1 MKVVIFGATGLA
13 GSAIL
18 NACLVHDSIT
28 KIYVISRRAL
38 GDERDSN
45 SKVEVILHTD
55 FSQYPSELMAKL
67 QGTELCFWSVSHH
80 SPHAKADGQVDPL
93 TRV

>member
-18 NACLVHDSIT
+18 NACLVHNSIT
-28 KIYVISRRAL
+28 KIYIISRRAL

-55 FSQYPSELMAKL
+55 FSQYPSELLAKL
-67 QGTELCFWSVSHH
+67 KGTELCFWSVPDHH
-80 SPHAKADGQVDPL
+80 AMLKARP
-93 TRV
+93 TH